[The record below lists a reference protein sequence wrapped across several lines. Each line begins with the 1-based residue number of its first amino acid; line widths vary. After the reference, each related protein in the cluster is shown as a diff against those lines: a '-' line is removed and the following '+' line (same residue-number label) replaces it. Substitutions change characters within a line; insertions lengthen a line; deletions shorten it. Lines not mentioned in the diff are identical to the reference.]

1 MTPVAKE
8 NPIDSDRV
16 TGCGW
21 GGYLFEFM
29 GT

>member
-1 MTPVAKE
+1 MTLVAKE
-8 NPIDSDRV
+8 NPTHSDHV

-29 GT
+29 DT